1 MADISKS
8 IVFNIEINEKG
19 NITLNKTKVS
29 LKQLD
34 AEFRKTTESIKRQGA
49 AMGAMTKD
57 GLNPMID
64 KTGLAGATLVE
75 LGRTISDM
83 PYGIRGVAN
92 NLSQLS
98 TLFTTLIV
106 TTGGVQNGID
116 SLVSAF
122 RGPLGFIVIFQAAIA
137 AIDYFYG
144 STKKAK
150 EEQKSFA
157 VTIIDSTKEL
167 RRYLTVID
175 DILLSQGDL
184 NTLLEGAAA
193 ADKKLYDFLENSN
206 LSQEERNKLIKEYLA
221 LGNAINIVEG
231 KLQKNREE
239 IKEKGEILD
248 LQDIEA
254 LEEKIRLAKIIA
266 ERTIG
271 QDRAYR
277 EANIGLMQDELEQA
291 KINASEITAL
301 TLKEA
306 ELFKIFAQLRKQRSD
321 LLSDEGDDRDK
332 IDKLLSEEA
341 FARVNGYFEDGIF
354 KLTETQKESFEAQW
368 QIAKQRGMIF
378 VKELDEIGRLYK
390 EQRKREED
398 SLKAGVAAIKKEA
411 QEISSIFRATQTSL
425 GYVNDVVMSYHDA
438 RMQALA
444 RERDYILNS
453 GRLTEGQQRAAIR
466 EIEKREI
473 AAQKRKIKAERDMFT
488 IKQSLLIAEEIM
500 KAKAAA
506 AEQIRI
512 AKNAV
517 EHGIATTQQVAINAA
532 ASVADAQMSIG
543 SFVRALGP
551 YGVAAFGITI
561 GGLIASIFAAKK
573 KANAAIANLGGVSAS
588 SSGGDSGG
596 TSFIAPDFNIVGT
609 SGTSQL
615 AGTIAGAEAK
625 ATRAY
630 VVFDDIK
637 DASDFDNKTQ
647 NATSFG

>member
-34 AEFRKTTESIKRQGA
+34 AEFRKTTESIKSQGA

-57 GLNPMID
+57 GLNPMIN

-106 TTGGVQNGID
+106 TTGGFQNG
-116 SLVSAF
+116 LQAVLKELK
-122 RGPLGFIVIFQAAIA
+122 GPLGYIVLFQAAIA

-157 VTIIDSTKEL
+157 VTIIDSTREL

-193 ADKKLYDFLENSN
+193 ADKKLYDFLEKSN
-206 LSQEERNKLIKEYLA
+206 LSQEEKNKLIKEYLA
-221 LGNAINIVEG
+221 LGNAINIIEG

-254 LEEKIRLAKIIA
+254 LEKKI
-266 ERTIG
+266 
-271 QDRAYR
+271 
-277 EANIGLMQDELEQA
+277 ELEKENSKLITGFARRDADTRIVNLKLKLEEA
-291 KINASEITAL
+291 KINASEITTL

-306 ELFKIFAQLRKQRSD
+306 ELFKILAKFRKERSD
-321 LLSDEGDDRDK
+321 LLGDQAGDRDK

-390 EQRKREED
+390 EQKKREDD

-453 GRLTEGQQRAAIR
+453 GRLTEGQQRVAIR

-473 AAQKRKIKAERDMFT
+473 AAQTRKIKSERDMFT
-488 IKQSLLIAEEIM
+488 LKQSLLIAEEIM

-551 YGVAAFGITI
+551 YGIAAFGITI
-561 GGLIASIFAAKK
+561 GGLIASIFAARK
-573 KANAAIANLGGVSAS
+573 KANAAIANLGGGSAP
-588 SSGGDSGG
+588 SGGDSGG

-609 SGTSQL
+609 SATSQL
-615 AGTIAGAEAK
+615 SQTIADSEK
-625 ATRAY
+625 SPLKAY
-630 VVFDDIK
+630 VVTDDINNAQEFDRK
-637 DASDFDNKTQ
+637 VNAQASL
-647 NATSFG
+647 G

>member
-19 NITLNKTKVS
+19 SITLNKTKVS

-49 AMGAMTKD
+49 AMGTMTKQ

-106 TTGGVQNGID
+106 TTGGFQNGID
-116 SLVSAF
+116 SLMKAF
-122 RGPLGFIVIFQAAIA
+122 RGPLGFIVLFQAVIA
-137 AIDYFYG
+137 AVDYFAG

-206 LSQEERNKLIKEYLA
+206 LSQEKKNKLIKEYLA
-221 LGNAINIVEG
+221 LGNAINIIEG

-291 KINASEITAL
+291 KINASEITSL

-306 ELFKIFAQLRKQRSD
+306 ELFKIYAQLRKQRSD
-321 LLSDEGDDRDK
+321 LISDEGDDRDK

-390 EQRKREED
+390 EQKKREED
-398 SLKAGVAAIKKEA
+398 SLKAGLKAIKEEA
-411 QEISSIFRATQTSL
+411 QEISSIFRATQSSL
-425 GYVNDVVMSYHDA
+425 GYVNDVIMSYHDA

-453 GRLTEGQQRAAIR
+453 GRLTEGQQRVAIR

-473 AAQKRKIKAERDMFT
+473 AAQKRKIKSERDMFT
-488 IKQSLLIAEEIM
+488 LKQSLLIAEEIM
-500 KAKAAA
+500 KAKADMAA
-506 AEQIRI
+506 QARKMNILLTDIGTASAVQAGK
-512 AKNAV
+512 AK
-517 EHGIATTQQVAINAA
+517 
-532 ASVADAQMSIG
+532 MSIG
-543 SFVRALGP
+543 QF
-551 YGVAAFGITI
+551 AAE
-561 GGLIASIFAAKK
+561 GGLKGIAAYAISIAGMLASIFAARK
-573 KANAAIANLGGVSAS
+573 KASAAIANLGGVSAS

-596 TSFIAPDFNIVGT
+596 TSFIAPDFNIVG
-609 SGTSQL
+609 SSATSQL
-615 AGTIAGAEAK
+615 SQTIADSEK
-625 ATRAY
+625 SPLKAY
-630 VVFDDIK
+630 VVTDDINNAQEFDRK
-637 DASDFDNKTQ
+637 VNAQASL
-647 NATSFG
+647 G